1 LTVLDVTA
9 AEEHAEQGLAH
20 WTRLLCVL
28 FFFSGF
34 PALIYQLTW
43 QRALFRTFG
52 VNIESVTIV
61 VTAFMLGLG
70 IGSLAGGWLS
80 KRRLP
85 LLPLLAVIEVMT
97 AAFGLFSLAIFDRVG
112 ELAAPLSLTATAA
125 VTLTLVLVPTLLMGA
140 TLPILVGHL
149 VRRSP
154 NVGSAVGLLYYVNTL
169 GAGVACFVAIILVFP
184 FLGMQGAVN
193 LAVAL
198 NVAVAAGALAAHVSD
213 RRNPALAAADAA
225 PAIAP
230 AEKPVLGFIPV
241 LALACAG
248 GFVSLSYEIFF
259 FRTMSY
265 ATGSS
270 ATAFGATLGAFLIG
284 LASGSRQAGRSCS
297 ESDDDPVARVV
308 LEVTIANLVGCLFLP
323 VLGLLSWAGG
333 SVVGLGL
340 LMVYLVARFWGSFLP
355 NLAALG
361 IAADAG
367 AGMRTA
373 LLYLANILGAAAG
386 SIITGF
392 VLMDVLTLTGIAGWL
407 VLIGLLTA
415 IAVFTVVP
423 VASQRKNTL
432 ATGAAALGLITVLAN
447 PVLNADI
454 LERLAPKGFERDT
467 FVNLVENRSGIVTV
481 DRAGTVFG
489 NGMYDGRVST
499 DLVKD
504 NNGIVRPYALSLFH
518 PAPRHVLMIG
528 FSSGSW
534 AQVIASNP
542 AVRTLTI
549 VEINPGYVTLAAE
562 APEVASVLDNPKVTI
577 ITDDGRRW
585 LKRNGR
591 KFDAIVSNTTW
602 HFRANVTNLLSAEFL
617 ALVNEHLKP
626 GGIFFYNTT
635 GSDRVLRTGCAAF
648 PHGARFVNH
657 LVVSASPIEWDFQRW
672 QRVLA
677 AYLIDGKPALDL
689 GRAPDQAVL
698 EQLMAWEASLVLGA
712 DQGPERPIETCRDIL
727 ARTEG
732 RTIVTDDNMGSEWRN
747 FLGLE

>member
-1 LTVLDVTA
+1 M
-9 AEEHAEQGLAH
+9 
-20 WTRLLCVL
+20 L

-43 QRALFRTFG
+43 QRALFRIFG

-193 LAVAL
+193 LAVVL
-198 NVAVAAGALAAHVSD
+198 NVAVAVGALAAHAID
-213 RRNPALAAADAA
+213 QRNPALAAADAA
-225 PAIAP
+225 PAVAP
-230 AEKPVLGFIPV
+230 VEKPILGFMPV

-284 LASGSRQAGRSCS
+284 LAAGSRQAGRSCTD
-297 ESDDDPVARVV
+297 SDDDPVARIV

-323 VLGLLSWAGG
+323 VLGILSWAGG
-333 SVVGLGL
+333 SIVGLGL
-340 LMVYLVARFWGSFLP
+340 LMVYLVARFWGSFPAPTSPRWALP
-355 NLAALG
+355 PTAAPG
-361 IAADAG
+361 CGRRSSTSPISSA
-367 AGMRTA
+367 RRR
-373 LLYLANILGAAAG
+373 G
-386 SIITGF
+386 SIVTGF

-423 VASQRKNTL
+423 VANQRKNTL
-432 ATGAAALGLITVLAN
+432 ATGAAALGLITVLGN

-454 LERLAPKGFERDT
+454 LERLAPKGFERDVSST
-467 FVNLVENRSGIVTV
+467 WWRTAAASSRWT
-481 DRAGTVFG
+481 AP
-489 NGMYDGRVST
+489 GRC
-499 DLVKD
+499 
-504 NNGIVRPYALSLFH
+504 
-518 PAPRHVLMIG
+518 
-528 FSSGSW
+528 
-534 AQVIASNP
+534 
-542 AVRTLTI
+542 
-549 VEINPGYVTLAAE
+549 
-562 APEVASVLDNPKVTI
+562 
-577 ITDDGRRW
+577 
-585 LKRNGR
+585 
-591 KFDAIVSNTTW
+591 
-602 HFRANVTNLLSAEFL
+602 SAT
-617 ALVNEHLKP
+617 AC
-626 GGIFFYNTT
+626 TT
-635 GSDRVLRTGCAAF
+635 GG
-648 PHGARFVNH
+648 
-657 LVVSASPIEWDFQRW
+657 
-672 QRVLA
+672 
-677 AYLIDGKPALDL
+677 
-689 GRAPDQAVL
+689 
-698 EQLMAWEASLVLGA
+698 
-712 DQGPERPIETCRDIL
+712 
-727 ARTEG
+727 
-732 RTIVTDDNMGSEWRN
+732 
-747 FLGLE
+747 